1 MNTGAHRCSR
11 AARERVTADGPSVL
25 AMGLAAALA
34 AAGRAGDF
42 EVAAASPFGV
52 RDFRDFF
59 AFFRGLLPSAAMPNS
74 DAAAIPQLLA
84 DAQNSQA
91 PIFFLRSPPLSP

>member
-1 MNTGAHRCSR
+1 
-11 AARERVTADGPSVL
+11 
-25 AMGLAAALA
+25 MGLAAALA

-59 AFFRGLLPSAAMPNS
+59 AFFRGLLPSTAMAPNNS
-74 DAAAIPQLLA
+74 DRRSDSSSSSPMP
-84 DAQNSQA
+84 QNSQA
-91 PIFFLRSPPLSP
+91 PHFFHPSF